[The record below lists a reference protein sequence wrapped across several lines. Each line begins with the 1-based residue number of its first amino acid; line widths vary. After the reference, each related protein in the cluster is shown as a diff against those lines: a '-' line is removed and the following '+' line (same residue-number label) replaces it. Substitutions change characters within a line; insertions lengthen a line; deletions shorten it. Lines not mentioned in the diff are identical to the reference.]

1 MARPTLVGKYIPPY
15 CLWYVLCRLRRR
27 MSSLLS
33 SGQLLR
39 RPTHLVSFDHL
50 VYPQVQ
56 FLLGTQKYIWN
67 RQPPAAPSC
76 AAAAPDTTATAATT
90 PTTSTTMRHSFGATR
105 PTLGVRD
112 ALSGAWN
119 CDESVGY
126 INALTPS
133 PSKSTLHTK
142 EVYLK
147 SVRSSRGLSLI
158 GEVLVR
164 C

>member
-67 RQPPAAPSC
+67 GIRQPPAAPSC
-76 AAAAPDTTATAATT
+76 ATAAAYTTPTAATT
-90 PTTSTTMRHSFGATR
+90 TTTTSTSMGHSFRATR

-133 PSKSTLHTK
+133 PS
-142 EVYLK
+142 
-147 SVRSSRGLSLI
+147 
-158 GEVLVR
+158 
-164 C
+164 